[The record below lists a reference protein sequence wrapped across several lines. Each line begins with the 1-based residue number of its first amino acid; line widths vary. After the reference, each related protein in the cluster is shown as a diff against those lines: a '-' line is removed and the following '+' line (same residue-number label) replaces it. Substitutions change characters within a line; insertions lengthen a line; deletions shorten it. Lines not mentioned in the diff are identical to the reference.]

1 MDREQI
7 VNAVR
12 SAARTVSETLKL
24 EFVHAEVAG
33 TKRNMVVRIF
43 VDKEGGVTLD
53 DCGTA
58 SRAIEEILDANDI
71 IPVAYVLE
79 VSSPGLE
86 RELYSLDD
94 FRKFAG
100 KTVRVKTSEEFAGKK
115 QFKGTL
121 EGVSDETVTVS
132 DRQAGSIEL
141 PYAKVKKANLV
152 FDLAEELKKKK

>member
-1 MDREQI
+1 MDREEI

-12 SAARTVSETLKL
+12 SAARTVSDTRKL
-24 EFVHAEVAG
+24 EFVHAEVSG
-33 TKRNMVVRIF
+33 TKRNMIVRIF
-43 VDKEGGVTLD
+43 VDKDGGVSLD
-53 DCGTA
+53 DCGAA
-58 SRAIEEILDANDI
+58 SRAIEEILDADDI

-94 FRKFAG
+94 FRKFVG
-100 KTVRVKTSEEFAGKK
+100 KTVRIKTSADFAGKK

-121 EGVSDETVTVS
+121 EGVDGETVTVS
-132 DRQAGSIEL
+132 DRQAGTIEL
-141 PYAKVKKANLV
+141 PYASVTKANLV

>member
-1 MDREQI
+1 MDREEI

-12 SAARTVSETLKL
+12 SAARKVSEAHDL

-43 VDKEGGVTLD
+43 VDKDGGVTLD
-53 DCGTA
+53 DCGKA
-58 SRAIEEILDANDI
+58 SKAIEEMLDADDT

-86 RELYSLDD
+86 RELYSIDD

-100 KTVRVKTSEEFAGKK
+100 KTVRVKTSAEFAGKK

-121 EGVSDETVTVS
+121 EGVSDELVTVN
-132 DRQAGSIEL
+132 DRQAGIVEL
-141 PYAKVKKANLV
+141 PYDKVTKANLV
-152 FDLAEELKKKK
+152 FDLAEELKNKK